1 MDRISALRSI
11 EESLTA
17 YEEGNLSLPDL
28 EQEVRGVLRTYAT
41 SFDENAAAY
50 RARGGERVDGLVV
63 VASSPRE
70 ARERVADLV
79 DEPGRIEIE
88 RVE

>member
-17 YEEGNLSLPDL
+17 YEEGDLSLPDL
-28 EQEVRGVLRTYAT
+28 EREIRGILRTYAT
-41 SFDENAAAY
+41 SFDEDAAAY
-50 RARGGERVDGLVV
+50 RARGGKRVDGLVV

-70 ARERVADLV
+70 ARERVAALV
-79 DEPGRIEIE
+79 DDPGPVEVE